1 MGSKSLNRREL
12 LKSSAALA
20 GGLTLGGSASDR
32 RPAVPGIPP
41 RAAADDQGRQGWDD
55 RRR

>member
-20 GGLTLGGSASDR
+20 GGLTLG
-32 RPAVPGIPP
+32 
-41 RAAADDQGRQGWDD
+41 AAAPAIGAQQSPNPTT
-55 RRR
+55 RRRR